1 MADIVTGVLRWF
13 AEEYFSEDF
22 SGGDLLSLAVLVLL
36 AFAIW
41 TRRSQPNNIRTQDIL
56 ALQAEVS
63 EIKGAVNTLVKVL
76 VPQGN
81 VRSPLSKKDNVPPPP
96 SSLAS

>member
-13 AEEYFSEDF
+13 AEEYSFEEF

-36 AFAIW
+36 AFALW
-41 TRRSQPNNIRTQDIL
+41 TRRPQPNIQAIQAIL
-56 ALQAEVS
+56 ALKGEVS
-63 EIKGAVNTLVKVL
+63 QIKGAVNTLVTVL

-81 VRSPLSKKDNVPPPP
+81 VRSPLPKTPPKN
-96 SSLAS
+96 